1 MSENDH
7 GDTIL
12 TIGLLGGGAFLL
24 WLLWPGRGNGTGKGS
39 GKDDGSGGDGDRG
52 STPVPST
59 PAVVRVRSGDR
70 VDLDGV
76 TGDLATIVARARTVG
91 AVDVIPAGDAREGW
105 VNTVINALADA
116 GIHVVKVTHII
127 VNPRNRRASRLPVGS
142 VPVKAHTRR
151 WPRHGA

>member
-1 MSENDH
+1 MAMSENDH
-7 GDTIL
+7 GDTVL

-24 WLLWPGRGNGTGKGS
+24 WLLWSGRGNGSGG
-39 GKDDGSGGDGDRG
+39 GKDNGSGGAGDRS
-52 STPVPST
+52 STPVPGT
-59 PAVVRVRSGDR
+59 PAVVRIRSGDR

-76 TGDLATIVARARTVG
+76 TADLATIVARARTVG

-127 VNPRNRRASRLPVGS
+127 VNPRNRRASRLSVGG
-142 VPVKAHTRR
+142 VPVKAHKRR